1 MTQTSIVQRVVLAL
15 IVAASF
21 GLFAST
27 AMAATVFTDTFE
39 TQNFTKWTSVDN
51 GTNGTWKIDKTRYAG
66 RYSALV
72 VGPTGTT
79 DDVLRKVLPT
89 NLYSDVTVSYW
100 YKASGLDSK
109 SDGTFDR
116 VFVEYT
122 LDGTNWVLLNEVNPN
137 TTFSASGWNQGVHTV
152 PASQNF
158 ALRFRAN
165 LSDSGDRVWFD
176 NVTVEGTP
184 TENTRARCIDG
195 IDNDADGSVDRADT
209 DCLSFYPTLTVEKD
223 GRGTVSS
230 TPAGIA
236 CGLDCVEQFLKG
248 TVVNLKA
255 MVTRGVSFLGW
266 GGACTGTGDCSL
278 LVSTDTTVTASFAD
292 VASFTLTTLIDTPA
306 SGVVTS
312 ATPTIACADACVTT
326 VYENETI
333 TLTATAKPGFEFV
346 GFSGACEGLSSTC
359 VVTITGDTEVTA
371 HYIPVASGVCGD
383 GVIDWNEGC
392 DDGNQTD
399 GDGCS
404 VACTVESGFA
414 CQVGTNGASACYW
427 DSICPPGTTFI
438 SPNGWYGVCR

>member
-1 MTQTSIVQRVVLAL
+1 MQAIRLKRSVLVVIVTLM
-15 IVAASF
+15 F
-21 GLFAST
+21 GLFVSPALAAS
-27 AMAATVFTDTFE
+27 VFSDTFE
-39 TQNFTKWTSVDN
+39 TQNFTKWTSVDT
-51 GTNGTWKIDKTRYAG
+51 GTLGTWKIDKSRYAG
-66 RYSALV
+66 KYSARV

-79 DDVLRKVLPT
+79 DDVLRKALPT

-122 LDGTNWVLLNEVNPN
+122 LDGTNWVLLTEINPN
-137 TTFSASGWNQGVHTV
+137 TTFGTSGWNQGVHTV
-152 PASQNF
+152 APSQNF

-176 NVTVEGTP
+176 NVAVEGTP

-195 IDNDADGSVDRADT
+195 IDNDIDGSVDKT
-209 DCLSFYPTLTVEKD
+209 DSDCAEFYPTLTVVKE
-223 GRGTVSS
+223 GRGTVTSS
-230 TPAGIA
+230 PVGIA

-278 LVSTDTTVTASFAD
+278 LMSTDTALTATFAD
-292 VASFTLTTLIDTPA
+292 AASYNLSVIVDAPQ

-346 GFSGACEGLSSTC
+346 GFSGACEGLTRTC
-359 VVTITGDTEVTA
+359 VVTIAGDTEVTA
-371 HYIPVASGVCGD
+371 HYIPVAPGVCGD
-383 GVIDWNEGC
+383 GVKDANEGC
-392 DDGNQTD
+392 DDGNQIA

-404 VACTVESGFA
+404 ITCTIESDLG
-414 CQVGTNGASACYW
+414 CQIGPNNVRICYFEPL
-427 DSICPPGTTFI
+427 CPPGTSFI
-438 SPNGWYGVCR
+438 SPNGGYGVCR